1 MASMP
6 APAAE
11 GPPEAGG
18 PLFDLRDEHVR
29 AGATEALRGVDLRV
43 ERGEQLVVIGP
54 SGAGKTTLLRL
65 LQALRPADCA
75 CVHQDYALVPQLSA
89 FHNVYAGRLDRNS
102 TLANLVDLVRPR
114 RRVVEELRPLF
125 RDLGMEEKLFEA
137 VSQLSGGQ
145 QQRVAVGRALYQ
157 GGSVVLADEP
167 VSAVDP
173 HQAGDV
179 LELLKAGCETAVVAM
194 HDVDLALRHFDRA
207 VGLREGRV
215 AFDLGSTEVGDGRLE
230 ALYRGE
236 ANPEPST

>member
-1 MASMP
+1 MYDLENLSVAYEETP
-6 APAAE
+6 VL
-11 GPPEAGG
+11 AG
-18 PLFDLRDEHVR
+18 LSLRID
-29 AGATEALRGVDLRV
+29 AGEKV
-43 ERGEQLVVIGP
+43 VVIGP
-54 SGAGKTTLLRL
+54 SGVGKTTLLKKL
-65 LQALRPADCA
+65 YELRQEQCA
-75 CVHQDYALVPQLSA
+75 FIHQDYALVPQLSA
-89 FHNVYAGRLDRNS
+89 FHNVYAGRLDRNAA
-102 TLANLVDLVRPR
+102 LANLVNLARPR

-125 RDLGMEEKLFEA
+125 RDLGLEDKLFEA

-215 AFDLGSTEVGDGRLE
+215 AFDLGSADVGAARLE
-230 ALYRGE
+230 ALYRGQ
-236 ANPEPST
+236 ADAEPST

>member
-1 MASMP
+1 MP
-6 APAAE
+6 AAAAQGPPAAGE
-11 GPPEAGG
+11 
-18 PLFDLRDEHVR
+18 LFDLRDEHVR

-43 ERGEQLVVIGP
+43 DRGEKVVVIGP

-65 LQALRPADCA
+65 LQARRPADCA
-75 CVHQDYALVPQLSA
+75 CVHQDYSLVPQLSA

-102 TLANLVDLVRPR
+102 TLANLVNLARPR

-125 RDLGMEEKLFEA
+125 RDLGLEDKLFEA

-157 GGSVVLADEP
+157 GGAVVLADEP

-215 AFDLGSTEVGDGRLE
+215 AFDLGSAEVGAARLE
-230 ALYRGE
+230 ALYRGQ
-236 ANPEPST
+236 AGAEPST

>member
-1 MASMP
+1 MGSSP
-6 APAAE
+6 APAA
-11 GPPEAGG
+11 G

-29 AGATEALRGVDLRV
+29 QGATEALRGVDLRV
-43 ERGEQLVVIGP
+43 ERGEKVVVIGP
-54 SGAGKTTLLRL
+54 SGAGKSTLLRV
-65 LQALRPADCA
+65 LQARRPADSA

-102 TLANLVDLVRPR
+102 TLASLVDLVKPR
-114 RRVVEELRPLF
+114 RRVVEEVRPLF
-125 RDLGMEEKLFEA
+125 RDLGLEDKLFEA

-179 LELLKAGCETAVVAM
+179 LELLKARCETAVVAM
-194 HDVDLALRHFDRA
+194 HDVDLALQHFDRA
-207 VGLREGRV
+207 VGLREGRI
-215 AFDLGSTEVGDGRLE
+215 AFDLRSAEVGARRLQ

-236 ANPEPST
+236 ASPEPST

>member
-6 APAAE
+6 APAA
-11 GPPEAGG
+11 AGAPG
-18 PLFDLRDEHVR
+18 AAEPLFDLRDEHVR
-29 AGATEALRGVDLRV
+29 AGATEALRGVDLRI
-43 ERGEQLVVIGP
+43 ERGEKVVVIGP

-65 LQALRPADCA
+65 LQARRPSDCA
-75 CVHQDYALVPQLSA
+75 SVHQDYALVPQLSA
-89 FHNVYAGRLDRNS
+89 FHNVYAGRLDRNA
-102 TLANLVDLVRPR
+102 TLANLVNLARPR

-125 RDLGMEEKLFEA
+125 RDLGLEDKLFEA

-157 GGSVVLADEP
+157 GGVVVLADEP

-215 AFDLGSTEVGDGRLE
+215 AFDLGSAEVGAARLE
-230 ALYRGE
+230 SLYRGE
-236 ANPEPST
+236 AGAEPST

>member
-1 MASMP
+1 MGSMP

-43 ERGEQLVVIGP
+43 ERGEKLVVIGP

-65 LQALRPADCA
+65 LQSLRPADCA

-102 TLANLVDLVRPR
+102 TLANLLDLVRPR

-215 AFDLGSTEVGDGRLE
+215 AFDLGSAEVGDGRLE